1 MGIFPKKKML
11 NGLIIDELK
20 EIIKLQDIIK
30 TDELYSKSKKVI
42 ILVNILHLLFFERY
56 TGRIFFIKRS

>member
-42 ILVNILHLLFFERY
+42 ILVNILHLLCFERY
-56 TGRIFFIKRS
+56 TGRIFFIKRC